1 MYKRPAIRPRF
12 PPSHNEKYCVEP
24 GTFLHGIV
32 HPPPTKHHVHIVQ
45 PIYRKND
52 YIRLYMKHVTELGLK
67 PKELHIPEWIPPVTE
82 ERVPECHID
91 VVNPIH
97 LQLRILKSGIV
108 RVKLNTVIGDLHDAY
123 YSKQKSAP
131 LKAIVQAYKSI
142 GYSNTF
148 LEKIIKSHDKKIKI
162 TQSFNMDTAFG
173 KEPVKKKKKKEEEPE
188 PQPDLEEEDDEE
200 EEEDDPGEDG
210 EMDVERD
217 DDDEVVDQNA
227 EEFIDDDE

>member
-1 MYKRPAIRPRF
+1 MYKRPVIRPRF

-32 HPPPTKHHVHIVQ
+32 HPPPTKHHVHVVQ

-52 YIRLYMKHVTELGLK
+52 YIRLYTKHVTELGLK
-67 PKELHIPEWIPPVTE
+67 AKELRIPEWNQPVTE

-97 LQLRILKSGIV
+97 LQLRILKNGIV
-108 RVKLNTVIGDLHDAY
+108 RVKLNTIMGDLHDAY

-131 LKAIVQAYKSI
+131 LKAIIQAYKSI

-162 TQSFNMDTAFG
+162 TESFNIDTTFG
-173 KEPVKKKKKKEEEPE
+173 KEPVKKKKKKEEPD
-188 PQPDLEEEDDEE
+188 PQPALEEEDEEE